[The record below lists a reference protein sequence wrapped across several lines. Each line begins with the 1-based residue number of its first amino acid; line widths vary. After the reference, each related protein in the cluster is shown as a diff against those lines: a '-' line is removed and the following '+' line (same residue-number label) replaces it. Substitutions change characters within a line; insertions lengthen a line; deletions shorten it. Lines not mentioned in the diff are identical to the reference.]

1 MDSINLI
8 ATFYKQE
15 LADANEQKILYTT
28 QCELH
33 KQEIQQLKEQLK
45 QANDEIAKFRN
56 EQAAQNEAVEHVD
69 AEIVE

>member
-1 MDSINLI
+1 MDSLNLI
-8 ATFYKQE
+8 ATFY
-15 LADANEQKILYTT
+15 
-28 QCELH
+28 

-56 EQAAQNEAVEHVD
+56 EQAAQNEAVEHVE

>member
-8 ATFYKQE
+8 ANFYKQE
-15 LADANEQKILYTT
+15 LADANEQKILYKT

-45 QANDEIAKFRN
+45 QANERILDLEAEDKV
-56 EQAAQNEAVEHVD
+56 EQVE
-69 AEIVE
+69 AEIVK